1 MEIKYTVITVDK
13 EGKEQ
18 VQAFKASWKSV
29 EGFLRIWKAGGD
41 PNHLNDI
48 KIHQEI
54 VKQ

>member
-18 VQAFKASWKSV
+18 VQAYMTSWKAV
-29 EGFLRIWKAGGD
+29 EGFLKIWRAGAD
-41 PNHLNDI
+41 PNSLNDI

-54 VKQ
+54 TK